1 MTTLENLYYGNIKP
15 NERTARNID
24 RLRNLER
31 LSSRN
36 EEELE
41 STLTDKQKETF
52 EKYKDCN
59 RELLGVTEVN
69 AFVEGF
75 TLAMKIM
82 VEVGNVNYDTE

>member
-1 MTTLENLYYGNIKP
+1 MTTLENLYYWNIQP
-15 NERTARNID
+15 NERLARNID
-24 RLRNLER
+24 RLRHLEK

-36 EEELE
+36 EEELL

-59 RELLGVTEVN
+59 NELLGVTEVN

-82 VEVGNVNYDTE
+82 VEVGNVDYDTE

>member
-1 MTTLENLYYGNIKP
+1 MTTLENLYYGNIQP

-24 RLRNLER
+24 MLRHLEK

-52 EKYKDCN
+52 EKYKDCS

>member
-1 MTTLENLYYGNIKP
+1 MTTLENLYYGNIQP

-24 RLRNLER
+24 RLRHLEK

-41 STLTDKQKETF
+41 STLTEKQKETF

-82 VEVGNVNYDTE
+82 VEVGNVDYDSE

>member
-1 MTTLENLYYGNIKP
+1 MTTLENLYYGNIQP
-15 NERTARNID
+15 NEGTARNID
-24 RLRNLER
+24 RSRNLER

-59 RELLGVTEVN
+59 RELLGGTEVN
-69 AFVEGF
+69 AFVDGF
-75 TLAMKIM
+75 TIAMKIM
-82 VEVGNVNYDTE
+82 VEIGSVNYNTE

>member
-1 MTTLENLYYGNIKP
+1 MTTLENLYYGNIQP
-15 NERTARNID
+15 NERLARNMD
-24 RLRNLER
+24 RLRHLEK

-36 EEELE
+36 EEELL

-59 RELLGVTEVN
+59 NELLGVTEVN

>member
-1 MTTLENLYYGNIKP
+1 MTTLVNLYDGNIQP
-15 NERTARNID
+15 NERLARNID
-24 RLRNLER
+24 RLRHLEK

-36 EEELE
+36 EEELL

-59 RELLGVTEVN
+59 NELLGVTEVN

-82 VEVGNVNYDTE
+82 VEVGNVDYDTE

>member
-1 MTTLENLYYGNIKP
+1 MTTLENLYYGNIQP
-15 NERTARNID
+15 NERTARHID
-24 RLRNLER
+24 RLRNLHK

-36 EEELE
+36 EEELL

-59 RELLGVTEVN
+59 NEQLGGAEVN

-82 VEVGNVNYDTE
+82 VEVGNVDYDTE

>member
-1 MTTLENLYYGNIKP
+1 MTPLENLYYGNIQP

-24 RLRNLER
+24 RLRHLER

-36 EEELE
+36 EEELL

-59 RELLGVTEVN
+59 NELLGVTEVN

>member
-1 MTTLENLYYGNIKP
+1 MTTLENLYYGNIQP

-69 AFVEGF
+69 AFVEGV

-82 VEVGNVNYDTE
+82 VEVGNVNYDTD

>member
-1 MTTLENLYYGNIKP
+1 M
-15 NERTARNID
+15 
-24 RLRNLER
+24 RNLER

-82 VEVGNVNYDTE
+82 VEVGNVDYDTDENYI

>member
-1 MTTLENLYYGNIKP
+1 MTTLENLYYGNIQP
-15 NERTARNID
+15 NERTARHID
-24 RLRNLER
+24 RLRNLHK

-36 EEELE
+36 EEELL

-59 RELLGVTEVN
+59 NELLGVTEVN

>member
-1 MTTLENLYYGNIKP
+1 MTTLENLYYGNIQP
-15 NERTARNID
+15 NEGLARNID
-24 RLRNLER
+24 RLRHLEK

-36 EEELE
+36 EEELL

-59 RELLGVTEVN
+59 NELLGVTEVN

-82 VEVGNVNYDTE
+82 VEVGNVDYDTE